1 MTSSFVLWMVYFS
14 RLGASQFLRP
24 ISFRLISDRKEPIR
38 IDRHMLDA
46 STFSDLW
53 KKKKKKKKDAR
64 SSNSIHKNNII
75 VYWKGLSWRWNTF
88 FSRSGRKKKKKE
100 IILFSITRSFAFSF
114 FSFHQQLIRLYR
126 SRRIRTGIPNDLL
139 KFSLFRDA
147 FACPISARAFYKWTR
162 LNSARR
168 AKIDRAEIPLPSFY
182 HGPWER

>member
-88 FSRSGRKKKKKE
+88 FSRNGRKKKKKKSFCSQLRE
-100 IILFSITRSFAFSF
+100 VLPFLFFLFI
-114 FSFHQQLIRLYR
+114 
-126 SRRIRTGIPNDLL
+126 D
-139 KFSLFRDA
+139 SLFDCIDHEGSVPEYRTICWNFHYFAMLSHAQSPRELFTNERD
-147 FACPISARAFYKWTR
+147 
-162 LNSARR
+162 
-168 AKIDRAEIPLPSFY
+168 
-182 HGPWER
+182 